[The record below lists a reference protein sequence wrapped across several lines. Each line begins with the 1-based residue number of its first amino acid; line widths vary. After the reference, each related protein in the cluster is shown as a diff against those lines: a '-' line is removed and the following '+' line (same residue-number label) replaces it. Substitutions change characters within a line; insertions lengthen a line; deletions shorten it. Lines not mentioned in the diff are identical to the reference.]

1 MTKPRISSTGAAD
14 SSASPETELA
24 TRDRPAWGALA
35 RPFAAG
41 FFLTLGALTAILLGL
56 AISSLST
63 VLIYI
68 AIALFVALALDPL
81 VRFLVRRGIKR
92 AWGIVIT
99 FGVLAAVIAGMLWIV
114 LPPVVRQVEQFVRD
128 VPSIVDDILRSDAVA
143 WLEGTFGDSLSD
155 VFDEIQSF
163 VTNPSNIAAIGG
175 GLLQVGVNVVSA
187 ISGAIIVLV
196 LSLYFLA
203 SLPKM
208 KNALVRLSPARSRET
223 VAEMTRQI
231 TESVGGYLAG
241 MVVLA
246 AMNAVF
252 AFILLTILGV
262 PFAALLA
269 VLAFAITLIPLVGSV
284 LFWVG
289 ATLVTL
295 LTNPTAPVTAI
306 IFAVTYLVYMQ
317 IEAYLLTPRVMNR
330 TVAVPGSLVVIG
342 ALVGGTLLGL
352 LGALVAIPVT
362 ASILLIVN
370 QIIIPRQDAKK
381 RGV

>member
-1 MTKPRISSTGAAD
+1 MTKPRPGASAAVPPAD
-14 SSASPETELA
+14 STSAEAS
-24 TRDRPAWGALA
+24 RDRPLWGALS

-41 FFLTLGALTAILLGL
+41 FFLTLGALTAIALGL
-56 AISSLST
+56 AITSLST
-63 VLIYI
+63 VLIYV

-81 VRFLVRRGIKR
+81 VRLLMRRGLSR
-92 AWGIVIT
+92 AWGIVVT
-99 FGVLAAVIAGMLWIV
+99 FVALAVVIVGMLWLV
-114 LPPVVRQVEQFVRD
+114 LPPVVRQVQQFIGD
-128 VPSIVDDILRSDAVA
+128 VPSIVNDVMRSDAVR
-143 WLEGTFGDSLSD
+143 WLEDTFGDSLSD
-155 VFDEIQSF
+155 VLDEVQRF
-163 VTNPSNIAAIGG
+163 VTNPANIAAVGG
-175 GLLQVGVNVVSA
+175 GLLQVGVTVVSA
-187 ISGAIIVLV
+187 ISGSIIVLV

-203 SLPKM
+203 ALPRM
-208 KNALVRLSPARSRET
+208 KNALVRLSPARSRST

-231 TESVGGYLAG
+231 TESIGGYLSG

-269 VLAFAITLIPLVGSV
+269 VLAFAITLIPLVGTV

-289 ATLVTL
+289 ASVVTL
-295 LTNPTAPVTAI
+295 LTNPTEPAPAI
-306 IFAVTYLVYMQ
+306 IFAAVYLLYMQ
-317 IEAYLLTPRVMNR
+317 IEAYVLTPRVMNR
-330 TVAVPGSLVVIG
+330 TVSVPGSLVVIG

-370 QIIIPRQDAKK
+370 QIVIPRQDAKK
-381 RGV
+381 QPV

>member
-1 MTKPRISSTGAAD
+1 MTKPRPGASAAVPPAD
-14 SSASPETELA
+14 STSGEAS
-24 TRDRPAWGALA
+24 RDRPLWGALS

-41 FFLTLGALTAILLGL
+41 FFLTLGALTSIALGL
-56 AISSLST
+56 AITSLST
-63 VLIYI
+63 VLIYV

-81 VRFLVRRGIKR
+81 VRLLMRRGLSR
-92 AWGIVIT
+92 AWGIVVT
-99 FGVLAAVIAGMLWIV
+99 FVALAVVIAGMLWLV
-114 LPPVVRQVEQFVRD
+114 LPPVVRQVQQFIGD
-128 VPSIVDDILRSDAVA
+128 VPSIVNDVMRSDAVR
-143 WLEGTFGDSLSD
+143 WLEDTFGDSLSD
-155 VFDEIQSF
+155 VLDEVQRF
-163 VTNPSNIAAIGG
+163 VTNPANIAAVGG
-175 GLLQVGVNVVSA
+175 GLLQVGVTVVSA
-187 ISGAIIVLV
+187 ISGSIIVLV

-203 SLPKM
+203 ALPRM
-208 KNALVRLSPARSRET
+208 KNALVRLSPARSRST

-231 TESVGGYLAG
+231 TESIGGYLSG

-269 VLAFAITLIPLVGSV
+269 VLAFAITLVPLVGTV

-289 ATLVTL
+289 ASVVTL
-295 LTNPTAPVTAI
+295 LTNPTEPAPAI
-306 IFAVTYLVYMQ
+306 IFAAVYLLYMQ
-317 IEAYLLTPRVMNR
+317 IEAYVLTPRVMNR
-330 TVAVPGSLVVIG
+330 TVSVPGSLVVIG

-370 QIIIPRQDAKK
+370 QIVIPRQDAKK
-381 RGV
+381 QPV